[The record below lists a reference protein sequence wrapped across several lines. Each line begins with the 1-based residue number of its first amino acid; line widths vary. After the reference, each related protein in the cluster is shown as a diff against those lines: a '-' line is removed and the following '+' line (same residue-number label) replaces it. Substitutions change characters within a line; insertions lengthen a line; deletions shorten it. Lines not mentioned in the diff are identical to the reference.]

1 MCVVYHNFCIFSL
14 IRVIVYDVW
23 ACVCAMLEVL
33 SLKPRRRREEREAVA
48 KEREAWYF
56 AVGCGGTE
64 MISLCSCKL
73 QRLHFRL

>member
-1 MCVVYHNFCIFSL
+1 MMYG
-14 IRVIVYDVW
+14 R
-23 ACVCAMLEVL
+23 VCAMLEVL